1 MSLQQN
7 SEAAASSEDIN
18 LNEVIKPYLAKWWW
32 FVLSVLAFLILAILY
47 IKSTSPSYK
56 ITSTV
61 LVKDTKKAPSSDM
74 GMLSQL
80 GGFGSMG
87 TNSIDNEIEVLKS
100 KKLMRDVVNELG
112 LQTKLYSKEG
122 LKTRE
127 LYGKSSPVIIQ
138 LINEKQY
145 DEPIEEPLSLKIS
158 GDKLELSSPELSKT
172 IITTYNKTISLPYA
186 NIMIRKNVNY
196 APKPKDELGDLEIH
210 YSPTEATI
218 SSFQENITIDL
229 VNKDATV
236 VELSLPYEHIEK
248 GKNIINKLVDN
259 YNSDAIQDKN
269 SESKKTKEFIDERI
283 GIIANELGEV
293 ESQKEQFK
301 VANNITDIP
310 AEASLALGNSASIQ
324 RRLLE
329 TETQLQL
336 TDDLIS
342 YASKLGSNQT
352 FPSSVGLSNP
362 TASANINAYNQ
373 LVLERNN
380 LLENATPQNPVVADL
395 NKQIAVLRSSVIDA
409 LVKNKVAMQTSIN
422 QIEGEQNLINS
433 KINKIPAQEKLFR
446 SIERQQQIKENLY
459 LMLLQR
465 REEAAISLAIT
476 APKARVIDVA
486 YPSDKPVSPKK
497 MIIAAV
503 ALLLGLLFPFAY
515 IYLHELFNDKIR
527 SKHDIEKNTKAPVI
541 GELPSLEKGDNEI
554 VVQNDLSPMAEAFR
568 ILITNMNFMLPKK
581 AEGKV
586 IFVSSSVKGEGKTF
600 TSVNLA
606 LTLASVRNKTIIIGS
621 DIRNPQLQRYNP
633 ERKGLDGLTEF
644 LYKEDERIEDIIHVS
659 TFNPHLDLIYS
670 GSIPPNP
677 TELLANGR
685 YEVLISELKKK
696 YDYIIVDTAP
706 LMLVTDTL
714 LTTEFADVTLY
725 VARSGITEKS
735 LIDFANTQINSNKI
749 KNVGFVLN
757 DVSKEHFGYGNKY
770 GYGYSAEKRSF
781 WQKLRDKF

>member
-7 SEAAASSEDIN
+7 PEVAASSEDIN

-122 LKTRE
+122 LKSRE
-127 LYGKSSPVIIQ
+127 LYEKSSPVIIQ

-172 IITTYNKTISLPYA
+172 IGTTYNKTISLPYA

-218 SSFQENITIDL
+218 SSFQEKITIDL

-236 VELSLPYEHIEK
+236 VELSIPYEHIGK
-248 GKNIINKLVDN
+248 GKKIINKLVDA
-259 YNSDAIQDKN
+259 YNGDAIQDKN

-283 GIIANELGEV
+283 VIIANELGEV
-293 ESQKEQFK
+293 ESRKEQFK
-301 VANNITDIP
+301 VANKITDIP
-310 AEASLALGNSASIQ
+310 TEASITLGSSASL
-324 RRLLE
+324 RGRLLE
-329 TETQLQL
+329 IETQLQL
-336 TDDLIS
+336 TNDLIS
-342 YASKLGSNQT
+342 YTSKLGSNQT
-352 FPSSVGLSNP
+352 LPSSVGLSNP

-373 LVLERNN
+373 LILERNN
-380 LLENATPQNPVVADL
+380 LLQNATPQNPVVADL
-395 NKQIAVLRSSVIDA
+395 NKQITVLRSSVLDA
-409 LVKNKVAMQTSIN
+409 LVKSKVAMEASRN
-422 QIEGEQNLINS
+422 QIEGEQNVIN
-433 KINKIPAQEKLFR
+433 NKITKIPSQEKLFR

-459 LMLLQR
+459 LMLLQK

-497 MIIAAV
+497 MIVAGIAF
-503 ALLLGLLFPFAY
+503 LLGLLLPFLY
-515 IYLHELFNDKIR
+515 IYIRELLNNKIR
-527 SKHDIEKNTKAPVI
+527 SKHDLEKFSTTPVL
-541 GELPSLEKGDNEI
+541 GELPSLTKGQNEL
-554 VVQNDLSPMAEAFR
+554 VEVNDLSPMAEAFR
-568 ILITNMNFMLPKK
+568 IVITNMNFMLPKK
-581 AEGKV
+581 GKGKIV
-586 IFVSSSVKGEGKTF
+586 FVTSSVKGEGKTF
-600 TSVNLA
+600 VSVNLA
-606 LTLASVRNKTIIIGS
+606 LTLASGKNKVLIIGS

-633 ERKGLDGLTEF
+633 EKRGVAGLTEY
-644 LYKEDERIEDIIHVS
+644 LYDEKATLKDIIYTS
-659 TFNPHLDLIYS
+659 TFNPNCDVIYS

-677 TELLANGR
+677 TELLSNGR
-685 YEVLISELKKK
+685 YEQLIEEVKPL
-696 YDYIIVDTAP
+696 YDYIILDTAP
-706 LMLVTDTL
+706 LILVTDTFL
-714 LTTEFADVTLY
+714 FAELADATLY
-725 VARSGITEKS
+725 VVRSGHTEKE
-735 LIDFANTQINSNKI
+735 LIEFANKQITGNKI

-757 DVSKEHFGYGNKY
+757 DVRKDYFGYGNKY
-770 GYGYSAEKRSF
+770 GYGYGVKEKGFIERIKDRF
-781 WQKLRDKF
+781 

>member
-7 SEAAASSEDIN
+7 PEDAASSEDIN

-32 FVLSVLAFLILAILY
+32 FVLSVLAFLILAIFY

-112 LQTKLYSKEG
+112 LQTKLYSKEA

-127 LYGKSSPVIIQ
+127 LYGKSAPIIIQ

-172 IITTYNKTISLPYA
+172 IVTTYNKTISLPYA

-196 APKPKDELGDLEIH
+196 APDPKNELGDLEIH
-210 YSPTEATI
+210 YSPTDATVNN
-218 SSFQENITIDL
+218 FQKMTKVDL

-236 VELSLPYEHIEK
+236 VELSIPYEHIGK
-248 GKNIINKLVDN
+248 GKKIINKLVDA
-259 YNSDAIQDKN
+259 YNGDAIQDKN

-283 GIIANELGEV
+283 VIIANELGEV
-293 ESQKEQFK
+293 ESRKEQFK
-301 VANNITDIP
+301 VANKITDIP
-310 AEASLALGNSASIQ
+310 TEASLTLGSSASL
-324 RRLLE
+324 RGRLLE
-329 TETQLQL
+329 IETQLQL
-336 TDDLIS
+336 TNDLIS
-342 YASKLGSNQT
+342 YTSKLGSNQT
-352 FPSSVGLSNP
+352 LPSSVGLSNP

-373 LVLERNN
+373 LILERNN
-380 LLENATPQNPVVADL
+380 LLQNATPQNPVVADL
-395 NKQIAVLRSSVIDA
+395 NKQITVLRSSVLDA
-409 LVKNKVAMQTSIN
+409 LVKSKVALEASRN
-422 QIEGEQNLINS
+422 QIEGEQNVIN
-433 KINKIPAQEKLFR
+433 NKITKIPSQEKLFR

-459 LMLLQR
+459 LMLLQK

-476 APKARVIDVA
+476 APKARIIDSA
-486 YPSDKPVSPKK
+486 YPSEKPVSPKK
-497 MIIAAV
+497 MIVAGIAF
-503 ALLLGLLFPFAY
+503 LLGLLLPFVY
-515 IYLHELFNDKIR
+515 IYLRELLNNKIR
-527 SKHDIEKNTKAPVI
+527 SKHDLEELSTTPVL
-541 GELPSLEKGDNEI
+541 GELPSLTKGQSEL
-554 VVQNDLSPMAEAFR
+554 VKVNDLSPMAEAFR

-581 AEGKV
+581 KEAKV
-586 IFVSSSVKGEGKTF
+586 VFVTSTVKGEGKTF

-606 LTLASVRNKTIIIGS
+606 LTLATPKTKVVIIGS
-621 DIRNPQLQRYNP
+621 DIRNPQLQRYNTA
-633 ERKGLDGLTEF
+633 RKGLRGLTEF
-644 LYKEDERIEDIIHVS
+644 LYDETTELKEIIHVTS
-659 TFNPHLDLIYS
+659 FNPYCDVIYS

-677 TELLANGR
+677 TELLSNGR
-685 YEVLISELKKK
+685 YEELIEQLKSQ
-696 YDYIIVDTAP
+696 YDYIILDTAP
-706 LMLVTDTL
+706 LMLVTDTFL
-714 LTTEFADVTLY
+714 FADMADATLY
-725 VARSGITEKS
+725 VTRSGYTEKE
-735 LIDFANTQINSNKI
+735 LIAFANKNIDQKKI

-757 DVSKEHFGYGNKY
+757 DVAKDYFGYGNKY
-770 GYGYSAEKRSF
+770 GYGYGVKEKT
-781 WQKLRDKF
+781 WYQKLFNLS